1 MKLSK
6 RYDTQPVHKSM
17 KRDSEMTEKKGKK
30 KEMTEKWNYQVNL
43 KKSFCYMFKNIKKN
57 INRMM
62 KEKKNTLKMSLQT

>member
-17 KRDSEMTEKKGKK
+17 KRDSEMTEK
-30 KEMTEKWNYQVNL
+30 WNYQVNL
-43 KKSFCYMFKNIKKN
+43 KKSFCYTFKNIKKN